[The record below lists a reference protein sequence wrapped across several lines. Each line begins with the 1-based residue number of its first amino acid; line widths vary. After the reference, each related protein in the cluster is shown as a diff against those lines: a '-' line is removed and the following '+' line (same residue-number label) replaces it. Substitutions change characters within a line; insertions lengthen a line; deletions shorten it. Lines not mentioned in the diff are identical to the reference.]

1 MHRFVFHDLETP
13 DRRLQQLR
21 EDIGYLVLAEVVDRN
36 HSETVGR
43 IEFSASALAPYLEEP
58 SEEATFEEAG
68 QLDMEA
74 ATTGSTTEDLARAA
88 SRWIRETA
96 RMNMG
101 DRKDCKFKVSAWR
114 PKGEQQLLGARFTC
128 EDTEFEESRPEEP
141 VKAANS
147 PFPTPIVAP
156 TVQLPPPDSFPDARH
171 WRALGDGYTH
181 LIHLL
186 QQSYAHL
193 ATLQNTTVSNQNVQ
207 ILRLQKVLEEL
218 MGEMLKLRIG
228 IAEATGSVQQESRET
243 RMREELGKQF
253 ISEIGTFGRVFASA
267 KLGMSPELVELAEL
281 VSASP
286 ELLDAMKNPKV
297 RAMLRD
303 EKTRKELAA
312 LLMMAAAGGTNT
324 PPTEENQSAA

>member
-1 MHRFVFHDLETP
+1 MQRFVFHDLETA

-21 EDIGYLVLAEVVDRN
+21 EDIGYLALAEVIDRN

-43 IEFSASALAPYLEEP
+43 IEFSPSALAPYLEEP
-58 SEEATFEEAG
+58 SEEAAFEEAG
-68 QLDMEA
+68 QLDLEA
-74 ATTGSTTEDLARAA
+74 ATTGPTPADLAKAA

-128 EDTEFEESRPEEP
+128 EDTEFEAPRQEEP

-147 PFPTPIVAP
+147 PIIPP
-156 TVQLPPPDSFPDARH
+156 TVLPPVHDTFPDTRH

-181 LIHLL
+181 LTHLS

-193 ATLQNTTVSNQNVQ
+193 ATLQNTTISNQNVQ

-228 IAEATGSVQQESRET
+228 IAEATGTVQQESRET

-286 ELLDAMKNPKV
+286 ELLEAMKNPKV
-297 RAMLRD
+297 RSMLRD

-312 LLMMAAAGGTNT
+312 LLLMAASGAANA